1 MCPEDLVA
9 TSQKEIV
16 NVLQNPDSLSW
27 SIDDSLLPKQVA
39 PASLSVR
46 SPAVQLEEKEQQQQ
60 ESVSIKVVMGLIVV
74 LMVLSYLFNPFDLFD
89 FFSYLFRV

>member
-27 SIDDSLLPKQVA
+27 SIDDSLLPKRVA

-46 SPAVQLEEKEQQQQ
+46 SPAVQLEEQQPQPQ
-60 ESVSIKVVMGLIVV
+60 KSVSSIVWIVVCIVV
-74 LMVLSYLFNPFDLFD
+74 LMVLSVVFEINLFD
-89 FFSYLFRV
+89 FFL

>member
-27 SIDDSLLPKQVA
+27 SIDDSLLPKRVA

-46 SPAVQLEEKEQQQQ
+46 SPAVQLEEKEQPQQ
-60 ESVSIKVVMGLIVV
+60 ESSIVWIVVCIVV
-74 LMVLSYLFNPFDLFD
+74 LMVLSVVFEINLFD
-89 FFSYLFRV
+89 FFL

>member
-27 SIDDSLLPKQVA
+27 SIDDSLLPKRVA

-46 SPAVQLEEKEQQQQ
+46 SSAVQLEEKEQQQQ
-60 ESVSIKVVMGLIVV
+60 ESSIVWIVVCIVV
-74 LMVLSYLFNPFDLFD
+74 LMVLSVVFEINLFD
-89 FFSYLFRV
+89 FFL

>member
-27 SIDDSLLPKQVA
+27 SIDDSLLPKRVA
-39 PASLSVR
+39 PASLSVE
-46 SPAVQLEEKEQQQQ
+46 SPAVQLEEEQQPQPQ
-60 ESVSIKVVMGLIVV
+60 ESKIVWIVVCIVV
-74 LMVLSYLFNPFDLFD
+74 LMVLSVVFEINLFDLF
-89 FFSYLFRV
+89 L

>member
-27 SIDDSLLPKQVA
+27 SIDDSLLPKRVA

-46 SPAVQLEEKEQQQQ
+46 SPAVQLEEEQQPQPQ
-60 ESVSIKVVMGLIVV
+60 ESKIVWIVVCIVV
-74 LMVLSYLFNPFDLFD
+74 LMVLSVVFEINLFDLF
-89 FFSYLFRV
+89 L

>member
-27 SIDDSLLPKQVA
+27 SIDDSLLPKRVA
-39 PASLSVR
+39 PASLLVR
-46 SPAVQLEEKEQQQQ
+46 SPAVLLDEEQQPQPK
-60 ESVSIKVVMGLIVV
+60 ESKIVWIVLCIVV
-74 LMVLSYLFNPFDLFD
+74 LMILSVVFEINLFDLF
-89 FFSYLFRV
+89 L

>member
-27 SIDDSLLPKQVA
+27 SIDDSLLPKRVA
-39 PASLSVR
+39 PTSLSTR
-46 SPAVQLEEKEQQQQ
+46 SPAVQLEEEKEQL
-60 ESVSIKVVMGLIVV
+60 SPPPVNILPYI
-74 LMVLSYLFNPFDLFD
+74 LLLVLSYVCVHL
-89 FFSYLFRV
+89 FSYLFRV

>member
-27 SIDDSLLPKQVA
+27 SIDDSLLPKRVA

-46 SPAVQLEEKEQQQQ
+46 SPAVQLEEEQQPQPQ
-60 ESVSIKVVMGLIVV
+60 ESKIVWIVVCIVV
-74 LMVLSYLFNPFDLFD
+74 LMVLSDLF
-89 FFSYLFRV
+89 L